1 MSTLQKGFRAHFI
14 TGARALAAAAALTLL
29 APAQGL
35 AEGPAS
41 PPPSVRT
48 FERTGNP
55 CSQKDGMGQEALQ
68 QVGTYCAAA
77 DAAEDAA
84 GKQKML
90 GGIHAAVAAFCLV
103 PCTSQ
108 WTGAGLTLS
117 PYCTGASIAA
127 GVTDIVMTQQFTGAV
142 GVAMGAYGL
151 YQTWGSN
158 AAIKAGQ
165 QAATSAGTKLMD
177 KAAVATASEGGEQM
191 AQTVASGQNAAKGS
205 AKMACF
211 TAAVETVQS
220 VMSFMGAGSSEK
232 TAKENRA
239 AAGQLVGQSLILA
252 PGVAGSGAPAIAAA
266 AVASAPGSG
275 PGTAGSVRDGSS
287 ATGSNGLKPL
297 LSSGSCSGGFSS
309 QVSCLAAKG
318 VALPPTVTNPEFI
331 PTLEKMAKMPIDQL
345 MSGGSTGSILG
356 NAVAGAFG
364 QEARAN
370 IQATVAKVEEEVR
383 AATSSSGATYASGG
397 GGGGDGAGAEPDPL
411 AQLGNLLGG
420 LNQKPGEEPQNFNTT
435 QVFRKPAEAY
445 GAGIEQDPRVSL
457 FDRVSRR
464 YLATRDRVATLRYAS
479 PENRALAR

>member
-142 GVAMGAYGL
+142 GVTMGAYGL

-158 AAIKAGQ
+158 AAIKAAQEG
-165 QAATSAGTKLMD
+165 AFSASIHGATGNAGD
-177 KAAVATASEGGEQM
+177 KAAATAAGKEAGKD
-191 AQTVASGQNAAKGS
+191 AAKGS

-211 TAAVETVQS
+211 TAEI
-220 VMSFMGAGSSEK
+220 G
-232 TAKENRA
+232 RA
-239 AAGQLVGQSLILA
+239 HV
-252 PGVAGSGAPAIAAA
+252 
-266 AVASAPGSG
+266 
-275 PGTAGSVRDGSS
+275 
-287 ATGSNGLKPL
+287 
-297 LSSGSCSGGFSS
+297 
-309 QVSCLAAKG
+309 
-318 VALPPTVTNPEFI
+318 
-331 PTLEKMAKMPIDQL
+331 
-345 MSGGSTGSILG
+345 
-356 NAVAGAFG
+356 
-364 QEARAN
+364 
-370 IQATVAKVEEEVR
+370 
-383 AATSSSGATYASGG
+383 
-397 GGGGDGAGAEPDPL
+397 
-411 AQLGNLLGG
+411 
-420 LNQKPGEEPQNFNTT
+420 
-435 QVFRKPAEAY
+435 
-445 GAGIEQDPRVSL
+445 
-457 FDRVSRR
+457 
-464 YLATRDRVATLRYAS
+464 
-479 PENRALAR
+479 